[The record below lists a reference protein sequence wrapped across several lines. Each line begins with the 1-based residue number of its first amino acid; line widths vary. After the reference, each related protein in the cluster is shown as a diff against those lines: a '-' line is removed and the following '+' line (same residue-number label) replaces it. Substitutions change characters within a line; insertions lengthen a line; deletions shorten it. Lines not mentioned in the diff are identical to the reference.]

1 MGATRVGM
9 LPPMTDQDFASAF
22 ASLDEADEAVQQL
35 HEKCCQPLRSP
46 RMEALSETLGA
57 ARRRLDDLDTGAA
70 TATDV
75 IDAIESAGSQI
86 GELQVT
92 CCAPARNV
100 LYSSTLENLADVQ
113 RLLKRSFS
121 LEH

>member
-1 MGATRVGM
+1 
-9 LPPMTDQDFASAF
+9 MTDDEFTSAR

-46 RMEALSETLGA
+46 RMEALAATLGA
-57 ARRRLDDLDTGAA
+57 ARTRLDELDASTA
-70 TATDV
+70 TAAEVIDV
-75 IDAIESAGSQI
+75 IEDAGSQI
-86 GELQVT
+86 GRLQVT

-100 LYSSTLENLADVQ
+100 LYSSTLQNLADVQ

>member
-1 MGATRVGM
+1 
-9 LPPMTDQDFASAF
+9 MTDHEFTSAF
-22 ASLDEADEAVQQL
+22 ASLDEADEAVKQL

-46 RMEALSETLGA
+46 RMEALTETLGA
-57 ARRRLDDLDTGAA
+57 VRMRLDNLDTGAT

-100 LYSSTLENLADVQ
+100 LYSSTLESLAEVQ
-113 RLLKRSFS
+113 RLLTRWFG

>member
-1 MGATRVGM
+1 M
-9 LPPMTDQDFASAF
+9 LPSMTDEEFASAF
-22 ASLDEADEAVQQL
+22 ASLDEADEAVQKL

-57 ARRRLDDLDTGAA
+57 ARERLGGLDSGAA
-70 TATDV
+70 APTDV
-75 IDAIESAGSQI
+75 IDAIERAGSQL

-92 CCAPARNV
+92 CCAPARSA
-100 LYSSTLENLADVQ
+100 LYSSTLEHLADVQ
-113 RLLKRSFS
+113 RLLKSSFS